1 VGRDGARNRRSVW
14 TIATAPY
21 PEAHFATFPP
31 ELVTPCILAGTRP
44 GDVVLDPF
52 MGAGT
57 VAMVAQDL
65 GRRWRGCELNAAYAR
80 LCERRTRQ
88 QGLILA

>member
-1 VGRDGARNRRSVW
+1 V
-14 TIATAPY
+14 
-21 PEAHFATFPP
+21 FPP
-31 ELVTPCILAGTRP
+31 DLVKPCIRAGSRP

-57 VAMVAQDL
+57 VALVAQDL
-65 GRRWRGCELNAAYAR
+65 GRRWRGCELNPAYAA

-88 QGLILA
+88 QGLALAPGTEDDW